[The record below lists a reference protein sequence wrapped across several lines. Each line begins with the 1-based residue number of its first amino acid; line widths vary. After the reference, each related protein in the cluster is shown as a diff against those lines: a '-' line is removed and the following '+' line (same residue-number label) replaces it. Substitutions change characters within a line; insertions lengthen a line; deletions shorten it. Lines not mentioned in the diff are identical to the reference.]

1 MSDYINN
8 VESAGELARLDHQAG
23 LVIDAIGHL
32 PHPLRGRPF
41 QTILDLGCGS
51 GRWALDMAYHYPD
64 AEIVGVDISK
74 TLVEYARARAKT
86 MNRNNVK
93 FISFDALDDNLSEL
107 GRGSYDLINL
117 RFAVGWLRGLDR
129 WTKLLERCHH
139 LTTLGGY
146 TVVTE
151 GEGLYTDSSALSRLH
166 EMMIQALRLGGYG
179 FPSPEQDLGVAAQ
192 LGTLLYSI
200 GFSQVTVEG
209 GAIDFSFYNPAENM
223 AWLKSFH
230 ALIAESSPFFLKMG
244 VTTPEELAELSM
256 RVGSELYDDAFSGI
270 GSLFTFYGMRVRG

>member
-1 MSDYINN
+1 MSDYINDT
-8 VESAGELARLDHQAG
+8 ESTGELVRLDHQAG

-32 PHPLRGRPF
+32 PHALRETHF
-41 QTILDLGCGS
+41 QNILDLGCGS

-86 MNRNNVK
+86 MNRDNVK
-93 FISFDALDDNLSEL
+93 FISFDALGGNLSEL
-107 GRGSYDLINL
+107 GRERYDLINL
-117 RFAVGWLRGLDR
+117 RFAVGWLRGLDQ
-129 WTKLLERCHH
+129 WTKLLQRCHH
-139 LTTLGGY
+139 LNTLGGY

-166 EMMIQALRLGGYG
+166 EMIVQALRLGGYG
-179 FPSPEQDLGVAAQ
+179 LPSSEQDLGITAQ
-192 LGTLLYSI
+192 LGRLLYSV

-223 AWLKSFH
+223 A
-230 ALIAESSPFFLKMG
+230 
-244 VTTPEELAELSM
+244 
-256 RVGSELYDDAFSGI
+256 
-270 GSLFTFYGMRVRG
+270 